1 MKKRTK
7 ILALVLALGMTLTG
21 CGGAGGSKGGSSTE
35 GIKDLVTWETSN
47 REMENV
53 VIWNT
58 EMASDLNVLGNCYE
72 GLLETDAEGK
82 LLPGLANKMGWKKIK
97 SSFAKKESWVDQF
110 AGKWKD
116 SRSTDEIIADIH
128 NARTSNDE
136 VSL

>member
-1 MKKRTK
+1 MRKRTR
-7 ILALVLALGMTLTG
+7 ILALVLALGMALTG

-82 LLPGLANKMGWKKIK
+82 VVPGLAEEWGTEDGGLTWTFNLRKGVK
-97 SSFAKKESWVDQF
+97 WVDQ
-110 AGKWKD
+110 AGNEKGECAAV
-116 SRSTDEIIADIH
+116 RP
-128 NARTSNDE
+128 
-136 VSL
+136 